1 MEYSVKE
8 VISAIKESETRIVE
22 GEAYISWL
30 STDSRNL
37 PDAREALFFALDGT
51 LHNGHNFIEDA
62 HSKGVINFVVNQH
75 YRIPDN
81 IHANF
86 FIVPD
91 TLVALQQIAAYHR
104 KRFDNIDIVAITGS
118 NGKTTIKE
126 WLAQMMDY
134 KKVVKSPKSY
144 NSQTGVA
151 FSVWQIENDHQLGI
165 FEAGIS
171 KPGEMELLER
181 MIKPTVGILTNI
193 GDAHAAGFNDDQHK
207 LDEKIKLF
215 SDAEVIIYNSDSEI
229 IQNTIPLRY
238 PEKKLISW
246 GFSGLSNYIRIT
258 ELITQNNFAEV
269 HFLHGGTEKVMY
281 LPFSDQASVQN
292 VMHCVT
298 YMLWSGVDVEFIQKK
313 VNQLHNLPMRLEL
326 KSGIGGSILINDT
339 YNADIQSLKVALE
352 FLSQQAGNLPKV
364 LIISEFD
371 QIGIDDQEFLGVLVD
386 LLQKES
392 IEHIYFVGHIRDE
405 NASFFDM
412 VVTCSF
418 YKTTDDLLKQI
429 KKLDLEGKAILIK
442 GARRFALDRV
452 VDALSDLGHSVVME
466 TDFHALDHNLRFFS
480 SRISDHTGIIAVIK
494 ASAYG
499 SGSHELGKFLE
510 FKKVNYLAVA
520 FVDEGISLRKSG
532 ITLPIMIL
540 NPEVHLTD
548 DFIEW
553 NLEPEIYSISF
564 LKSVIESL
572 PENNN
577 SPLKIHLKL
586 DTGMRRLGIGEH
598 ETGSLIHVLKNQSRI
613 EVATIFTHLTS
624 SEDESHD
631 DWTHEQISKFERM
644 YDQISHI
651 LGYKPARHVLNTAGI
666 LRFPQYHFELVR
678 LGLGLYGI
686 DVTGKFA
693 GILEKVHT
701 LKAKVIQIKEVEKEQ
716 SVGYSRKGVMSERG
730 EIAIVNIGYADGLLR
745 GSGNGKYSVM
755 INHKLYS
762 IIGNVCMD
770 LTIIELGHQSG
781 VKIGDD
787 VIIFGKQQPIE
798 ELARIN
804 QTIPYEILCRISPR
818 VKRLYF
824 KG

>member
-1 MEYSVKE
+1 MEYSVNE
-8 VISAIKESETRIVE
+8 VITAIKECEPRITESGAV
-22 GEAYISWL
+22 ISWL

-62 HSKGVINFVVNQH
+62 YSRGVINFVVNRN
-75 YRIPDN
+75 YKIPATVQ
-81 IHANF
+81 ANF
-86 FIVPD
+86 YIVAD
-91 TLVALQQIAAYHR
+91 TLAALQQMAAYHR
-104 KRFDNIDIVAITGS
+104 NRFTELEIVAITGS

-126 WLAQMMDY
+126 WLAQMMEDR
-134 KKVVKSPKSY
+134 KVVKSPKSY

-151 FSVWQIENDHQLGI
+151 FSVWQIENYHQLGI

-181 MIKPTVGILTNI
+181 MIKPNVGILTNI
-193 GDAHAAGFNDDQHK
+193 GDAHAAGFRDDQHK

-215 SDAEVIIYNSDSEI
+215 SGTEVIIYNADSEI
-229 IQNTIPLRY
+229 IHSTLTERY
-238 PEKKLISW
+238 SDKKLLSW
-246 GFSGLSNYIRIT
+246 GFSELSNFIRIK
-258 ELITQNNFAEV
+258 ELITQNNFSEV
-269 HFLHGGTEKVMY
+269 HFEHAGTEKVLY

-298 YMLWSGVDVEFIQKK
+298 YMLWSGVDAEFIQKK

-339 YNADIQSLKVALE
+339 YNADIQSLRVALE

-392 IEHIYFVGHIRDE
+392 IEHIYFVGQIRDE

-418 YKTTDDLLKQI
+418 YKTTEELLRQI

-442 GARRFALDRV
+442 GARRFTLDRV

-480 SRISDHTGIIAVIK
+480 SRISDQTGIIAVIK

-532 ITLPIMIL
+532 ITLPVMIL

-548 DFIEW
+548 EFLEW
-553 NLEPEIYSISF
+553 NLEPEIYSLSF

-572 PENNN
+572 PENLE

-586 DTGMRRLGIGEH
+586 DTGMRRLGITEH
-598 ETGSLIHVLKNQSRI
+598 ETGALIHVLKNQSCI
-613 EVATIFTHLTS
+613 EVATVFTHLTS
-624 SEDESHD
+624 SEEASHD
-631 DWTHEQISKFERM
+631 AWTHEQISSFERM

-651 LGYKPARHVLNTAGI
+651 LSYRPARHVLNTAGI
-666 LRFPQYHFELVR
+666 LRFPQYHYELVR

-686 DVTGKFA
+686 DVTGRFA
-693 GILEKVHT
+693 GSLEKVHT
-701 LKAKVIQIKEVEKEQ
+701 LKAKVIQVKEVEKGQ
-716 SVGYSRKGVMSERG
+716 SVGYNRKGVMSEHG

-745 GSGNGKYSVM
+745 GSGNGKYHVM
-755 INHKLYS
+755 INQKPYP

-770 LTIIELGHQSG
+770 LTIVELGQQSG
-781 VKIGDD
+781 VKTGDD

-798 ELARIN
+798 DLARVN